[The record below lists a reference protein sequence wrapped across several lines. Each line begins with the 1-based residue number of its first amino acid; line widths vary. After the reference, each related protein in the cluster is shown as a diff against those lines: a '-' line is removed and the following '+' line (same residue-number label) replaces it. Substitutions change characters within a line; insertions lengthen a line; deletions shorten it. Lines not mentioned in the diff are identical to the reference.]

1 MPKVDQ
7 QTLAVL
13 SQEISGDSKLNLNF
27 IFLSV
32 ASCIIATCGLL
43 LNSPAVIIGAMIVAP
58 LMLPLRG
65 LALGAMKGD
74 LFLFRR
80 GATTL
85 LMGTLISVALSA
97 VIGAIASIP
106 FTEFSPE
113 ILARTQPNLLDLVIA
128 LAAGAVGGF
137 AKVRPKISDA
147 IAGTAISVALMPPL
161 CVVGLSLSQGAVFSA
176 RGAFLL
182 YATNLLGITL
192 ACILVFIWEG
202 YYVEKIRM
210 ARALTYTVFLTLPIV
225 IPLSISLGQLLR
237 QTRLQSTLRSILLTR
252 TITVGQQVELID
264 TKINWNTTPPQ
275 VRLRVRARPDAPLTP
290 KQVFEV
296 ERLVTREMQQDFL
309 LVFQVESFREIR
321 SADLFGYRIPYRQTE
336 VETEQSREPLSP
348 ETLESMTQTL
358 WQFHRFWRTPMQRR
372 TRQGRDRV
380 DLNELD
386 LDELDLDELD
396 LNELDLDETDNLND
410 TPD

>member
-74 LFLFRR
+74 VFLFRR
-80 GATTL
+80 GITTL
-85 LMGTLISVALSA
+85 LVGTIISLVLSA
-97 VIGAIASIP
+97 VIGAVANIP
-106 FTEFSPE
+106 LTEFSPE

-161 CVVGLSLSQGAVFSA
+161 CVVGLALSQGATLAA

-182 YATNLLGITL
+182 YTTNLLGITL

-210 ARALTYTVFLTLPIV
+210 ARALTYTVLLTLPIV

-237 QTRLQSTLRSILLTR
+237 QTRLQSTLRSILVTR
-252 TITVGQQVELID
+252 TITVGQQVELVQ
-264 TKINWNTTPPQ
+264 TRINWNRNPPE
-275 VRLRVRARPDAPLTP
+275 VYLRVRTRPDAPLTP
-290 KQVFEV
+290 RQVFEV
-296 ERLVTREMQQDFL
+296 ERLVIREMRQDFL
-309 LVFQVESFREIR
+309 LVFQVESFDEIR
-321 SADLFGYRIPYRQTE
+321 SEDLFGYRVPYQEGEEDE
-336 VETEQSREPLSP
+336 VDSTSEPLSP
-348 ETLESMTQTL
+348 ETLERIGQTI
-358 WQFHRFWRTPMQRR
+358 WRLNGFLNQPMQRR
-372 TRQGRDRV
+372 TVQGRDS
-380 DLNELD
+380 LG
-386 LDELDLDELD
+386 
-396 LNELDLDETDNLND
+396 
-410 TPD
+410 

>member
-13 SQEISGDSKLNLNF
+13 SQEISGDSKLNINF

-43 LNSPAVIIGAMIVAP
+43 LNSSAVIIGAMIVAP

-74 LFLFRR
+74 VFLFRR
-80 GATTL
+80 GITTL
-85 LMGTLISVALSA
+85 LVGTLLSVLLSA

-161 CVVGLSLSQGAVFSA
+161 CVVGLSLSQGATFAA

-182 YATNLLGITL
+182 YTTNLLGITL
-192 ACILVFIWEG
+192 ACITVFVWEG

-210 ARALTYTVFLTLPIV
+210 ARALTYTVLLTMPI
-225 IPLSISLGQLLR
+225 ILPLSISLGQLLR
-237 QTRLQSTLRSILLTR
+237 QTRLQSTLRSILVTR
-252 TITVGQQVELID
+252 TITVGQQVELMH
-264 TKINWNTTPPQ
+264 TNINWNRTPPE
-275 VRLRVRARPDAPLTP
+275 VYLRVRTRPEAPLTP

-296 ERLVTREMQQDFL
+296 ERLVTREMRQDFI
-309 LVFQVESFREIR
+309 LVFQVESFEEIR
-321 SADLFGYRIPYRQTE
+321 SEDLFGYRTPYQESEEDE
-336 VETEQSREPLSP
+336 VVPTSDPLSRE
-348 ETLESMTQTL
+348 TLARMTRSIGDLYNFLNQ
-358 WQFHRFWRTPMQRR
+358 PMRRR
-372 TRQGRDRV
+372 TLQGRDSG
-380 DLNELD
+380 N
-386 LDELDLDELD
+386 
-396 LNELDLDETDNLND
+396 
-410 TPD
+410 

>member
-13 SQEISGDSKLNLNF
+13 SQEISGDSKLNINF

-43 LNSPAVIIGAMIVAP
+43 LNSSAVIIGAMIVAP

-74 LFLFRR
+74 VFLFRR
-80 GATTL
+80 GITTL
-85 LMGTLISVALSA
+85 LVGTLLSVLLSA

-161 CVVGLSLSQGAVFSA
+161 CVVGLSLSQGATFAA

-182 YATNLLGITL
+182 YTTNLLGITL
-192 ACILVFIWEG
+192 ACITVFVWEG

-210 ARALTYTVFLTLPIV
+210 ARALTYTVLLTMPI
-225 IPLSISLGQLLR
+225 ILPLSISLGQLLR
-237 QTRLQSTLRSILLTR
+237 QTRLQSTLRSILVTR
-252 TITVGQQVELID
+252 TITVGQQVELMH
-264 TKINWNTTPPQ
+264 TNINWNRTPPE
-275 VRLRVRARPDAPLTP
+275 VYLRVRTRPEAPLTP

-296 ERLVTREMQQDFL
+296 ERLVTREMRQDFI
-309 LVFQVESFREIR
+309 LVFQVESFEEIR
-321 SADLFGYRIPYRQTE
+321 SEDLFGYRTPYQESEEDE
-336 VETEQSREPLSP
+336 VVPTSDPLSRE
-348 ETLESMTQTL
+348 TLARMTRSIGDLYNVLNQ
-358 WQFHRFWRTPMQRR
+358 PMRRR
-372 TRQGRDRV
+372 TLQGRDSG
-380 DLNELD
+380 N
-386 LDELDLDELD
+386 
-396 LNELDLDETDNLND
+396 
-410 TPD
+410 